1 MFSQAFALYRR
12 RFWALA
18 LSSALAL
25 LPANL
30 LMVGALRFGVT
41 RLDGTGIAETGTPS
55 EQVREKKRDQEE
67 KLPPPEEQP
76 ERARQVTREA
86 LQAGSKSAPAESK
99 SASPLLGAILP
110 IAYAVVV
117 TAGILLF
124 GLALAQA
131 ALVPLVLGRAH
142 RPAGA
147 CAAVASRFGP
157 LLWTGLLAGG
167 LVAVGSLFC
176 LVPGIVLALGLS
188 FAVPVTMEEGL
199 SGRAALERSWELM
212 RDSWGQV
219 LLTWLL
225 SRLHGVGLGRG
236 AAGSAGI
243 VAPVRC
249 GAGVRDH
256 LSAAAFAAGAALP
269 AGRRSAA
276 ADDLEIGAG
285 P

>member
-25 LPANL
+25 LPVNL

-41 RLDGTGIAETGTPS
+41 RLDGTGIGETGTPS

-86 LQAGSKSAPAESK
+86 LQAGSKSPPAESK

-212 RDSWGQV
+212 RDFWGQV
-219 LLTWLL
+219 ILTWLL
-225 SRLHGVGLGRG
+225 I
-236 AAGSAGI
+236 I
-243 VAPVRC
+243 VFTAL
-249 GAGVRDH
+249 AW
-256 LSAAAFAAGAALP
+256 AAALLAPPGLWRPFVAGLVCVITYPLP
-269 AGRRSAA
+269 LLRLVLLYQQAA
-276 ADDLEIGAG
+276 AQRPQMISK
-285 P
+285 

>member
-1 MFSQAFALYRR
+1 MFSKALALYRR
-12 RFWALA
+12 RFWALV

-30 LMVGALRFGVT
+30 LIVGALRFGVT
-41 RLDGTGIAETGTPS
+41 RLGGTGIAETGTRS

-76 ERARQVTREA
+76 ERARRVTREA
-86 LQAGSKSAPAESK
+86 LQTGSKSPPAESK
-99 SASPLLGAILP
+99 SASPLPSSILP

-117 TAGILLF
+117 TAGILLL

-131 ALVPLVLGRAH
+131 ALVPLVLGRTH
-142 RPAGA
+142 GPAGA
-147 CAAVASRFGP
+147 CTAVASRFGP

-188 FAVPVTMEEGL
+188 FAIPATMEEGV
-199 SGRAALERSWELM
+199 SGRAALARSWDLM

-225 SRLHGVGLGRG
+225 ILVFTAL
-236 AAGSAGI
+236 A
-243 VAPVRC
+243 
-249 GAGVRDH
+249 
-256 LSAAAFAAGAALP
+256 SAAALLVPPGLWRPFVSGIVCVITYPLP
-269 AGRRSAA
+269 LLWLVLLYQQAA
-276 ADDLEIGAG
+276 AQRAQTTSK
-285 P
+285 